1 MRQPRCIALGRRN
14 FRLIGLVGLLPR
26 TNRPAGTKICG
37 RKGARGGARPRVSYP
52 CAGPEAVGARVGWV
66 HGPRHHHGPVH
77 GAAVVVV
84 AFAPQA
90 AVGRADRPTWIFLS
104 ARAPSVRNA
113 KISSNIFESTMG
125 LASIEKYSTPY
136 EILQILDYMFTD
148 IFVFSDILIF
158 KIFTA
163 YEI

>member
-1 MRQPRCIALGRRN
+1 MDIFVCSG
-14 FRLIGLVGLLPR
+14 
-26 TNRPAGTKICG
+26 
-37 RKGARGGARPRVSYP
+37 S
-52 CAGPEAVGARVGWV
+52 VGAERE
-66 HGPRHHHGPVH
+66 
-77 GAAVVVV
+77 
-84 AFAPQA
+84 
-90 AVGRADRPTWIFLS
+90 
-104 ARAPSVRNA
+104 
-113 KISSNIFESTMG
+113 NIFKYLESTMG